1 MKSNEK
7 QKQIPTLNKTAIETV
22 VSFVITV
29 LVAAVDCFLKDKKE

>member
-29 LVAAVDCFLKDKKE
+29 LVATVDCFLKDKKE